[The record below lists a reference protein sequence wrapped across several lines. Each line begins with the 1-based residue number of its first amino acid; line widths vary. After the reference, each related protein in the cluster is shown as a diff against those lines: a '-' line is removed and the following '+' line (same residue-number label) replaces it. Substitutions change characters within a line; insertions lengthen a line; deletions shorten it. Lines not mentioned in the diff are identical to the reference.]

1 MTLYQLEVFLAVVQ
15 TGSFTRAGELLHASQ
30 SGVSHTIGDLEKEL
44 GIILFTRSRSGVTL
58 TDTGA
63 QILVHVREIVNHSD
77 QINQVAAV
85 SRNVNGGTIRIGAF
99 ASFSAHVLP
108 GINQAFRNHY
118 PGVELLHFEGNYEEV
133 SAWIKAGAVDLG
145 FLADPSDDGL
155 DIVHLLTD
163 PYAAILPANHRL
175 KEHDLISIEQLTHDP
190 FLSLK
195 SGCERPVMRAF
206 QENGLTLNK
215 QFEVTEHSTILSMV
229 EAGIG
234 VAVIPSMILT
244 AVPLKIMIKPLSPP
258 INRDIGLA
266 VLSMQNVSPA
276 VSEFIKFAQMQISS

>member
-1 MTLYQLEVFLAVVQ
+1 MIPPLTLLFLSIFEHFYGAEIKRDVQQPEPEV
-15 TGSFTRAGELLHASQ
+15 GGLLLYRWLH
-30 SGVSHTIGDLEKEL
+30 
-44 GIILFTRSRSGVTL
+44 
-58 TDTGA
+58 
-63 QILVHVREIVNHSD
+63 
-77 QINQVAAV
+77 
-85 SRNVNGGTIRIGAF
+85 RND
-99 ASFSAHVLP
+99 S
-108 GINQAFRNHY
+108 
-118 PGVELLHFEGNYEEV
+118 
-133 SAWIKAGAVDLG
+133 
-145 FLADPSDDGL
+145 
-155 DIVHLLTD
+155 
-163 PYAAILPANHRL
+163 
-175 KEHDLISIEQLTHDP
+175 QLTHDP

-266 VLSMQNVSPA
+266 VLSMQNVSSA